1 MLLLLSVP
9 TITFLSKSPN
19 LKISSL
25 LFALIEIGDIDII
38 NISSD
43 TNKFFLLF
51 LSFLADV
58 CPNPFDLLALFCLF
72 IRDARSL
79 VLGLGRP
86 ILFHEFKKLVTS
98 SSFEFPLL
106 SRESRLEHINLLK
119 ILLEKQKVMYARLS
133 LSDDPKALELK
144 SQVEK
149 SVTMMGFPTGTNM
162 NVLFDGMRETIETLE
177 SAIDL

>member
-1 MLLLLSVP
+1 MEPILKWKVGAQAPPPHTRKSV
-9 TITFLSKSPN
+9 FSVF
-19 LKISSL
+19 SL

-58 CPNPFDLLALFCLF
+58 CPNPFDLLALFCLL

-106 SRESRLEHINLLK
+106 FYPFH
-119 ILLEKQKVMYARLS
+119 
-133 LSDDPKALELK
+133 
-144 SQVEK
+144 
-149 SVTMMGFPTGTNM
+149 
-162 NVLFDGMRETIETLE
+162 
-177 SAIDL
+177 